1 MQQRPLLRPWLEG
14 AVGYRPGLKA
24 ATQDGRLASNEC
36 PAPPAWL
43 SARSVDTADLDL
55 HRYPDPEATAL
66 RTALGELHGSTP
78 MRSSSGTAPTN

>member
-36 PAPPAWL
+36 PALPPGSLRGRSIPRTWICIATL
-43 SARSVDTADLDL
+43 TLKRRRCARPWASCTG
-55 HRYPDPEATAL
+55 RP
-66 RTALGELHGSTP
+66 R
-78 MRSSSGTAPTN
+78 